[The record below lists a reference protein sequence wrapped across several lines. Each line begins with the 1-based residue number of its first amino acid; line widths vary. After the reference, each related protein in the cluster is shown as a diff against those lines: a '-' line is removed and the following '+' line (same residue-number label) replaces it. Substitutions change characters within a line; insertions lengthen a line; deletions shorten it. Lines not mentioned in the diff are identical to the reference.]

1 MVDALEGSINSAV
14 QDIEWD
20 KPIDKNTIVEP
31 SPFIEGI
38 HTTVFSMLKVLLQVV
53 QMPPSVIEVNV
64 FEPALFEIISRLKT
78 LYLDKLSLSTSK
90 YAKKRIK
97 VDIKSLINN
106 CFKG

>member
-38 HTTVFSMLKVLLQVV
+38 HTTVFSMLKVLL
-53 QMPPSVIEVNV
+53 
-64 FEPALFEIISRLKT
+64 
-78 LYLDKLSLSTSK
+78 
-90 YAKKRIK
+90 
-97 VDIKSLINN
+97 
-106 CFKG
+106 